1 MTLTR
6 PTWVAL
12 LLATIMLAAVTLAI
26 TYGQTAMPWSD
37 SLQSAAGFT
46 TNTPADFIVGQ
57 LRAPRTYTAT
67 LVGALLACSG
77 VLLQSVARNPLAS
90 PDILGVTQGAA
101 AAAVA
106 SIWAFGNTSSLA
118 LAPAA
123 VAGALLTSALIVGVG
138 WSRGIQPMRLIV
150 AGIGIGF
157 VASSITTYLLTAI
170 PEHLAPQAYLWTI
183 GSTNARVWEHVAIA
197 AAAVAVTIPLA
208 LWLERRL
215 RVLEMGD
222 DLASG
227 LGVRPVRLRLAAIA
241 LGALAAGLAAALTG
255 PIGFVALVAPA
266 IARRLVRTEGIAL
279 VPSIVAGAAL
289 TAVADLLAR
298 ELFSPTQVP
307 IGLFTAAI
315 GAPYLLYLLHRARGL
330 RS

>member
-1 MTLTR
+1 MTLSRSTA
-6 PTWVAL
+6 VSL
-12 LLATIMLAAVTLAI
+12 VLAVVTLGAVAAAL
-26 TYGQTAMPWSD
+26 TYGQTSLSWWS
-37 SLQSAAGFT
+37 SLQSAVGFT
-46 TNTPADFIVGQ
+46 TDTPADFIVGQ

-67 LVGALLACSG
+67 LVGALLASSG
-77 VLLQSVARNPLAS
+77 ALLQSVARNPLAS

-170 PEHLAPQAYLWTI
+170 PENLAPQAYLWTI
-183 GSTNARVWEHVAIA
+183 GSTNARVWEHVTIA
-197 AAAVAVTIPLA
+197 ALAVAGTVPVA

-222 DLASG
+222 DLAAG
-227 LGVRPVRLRLAAIA
+227 LGVRPVRVRLAAIA

-266 IARRLVRTEGIAL
+266 IARRLTRTEGIAL
-279 VPSIVAGAAL
+279 VPSIITGAAL

-298 ELFSPTQVP
+298 ELFAPTQVP

-315 GAPYLLYLLHRARGL
+315 GAPYLLYLLHHAKGL